1 MKRLLILVAALLI
14 TTASIAQNTVTAY
27 KTEIYKHDGSKWAY
41 DNTNRDVTIPIHVMK
56 RFIHVEAKNN
66 AYFLLEDKPETIT
79 GSDFKGFRYV
89 AYDFVMQTKCHIDIV
104 DMTNMRESMISV
116 IWEELGYNVRYYYK

>member
-14 TTASIAQNTVTAY
+14 TATSIAQNTITAY
-27 KTEIYKHDGSKWAY
+27 KTDIYKYEGDKWTY
-41 DNTNRDVTIPIHVMK
+41 SSTNRNVTIPIHVMR
-56 RFIHVEAKNN
+56 RFIHVEANNN

-89 AYDFVMQTKCHIDIV
+89 AYDFVMQTKCHIDVV
-104 DMTNMRESMISV
+104 DMTDMKESMISV
-116 IWEELGYNVRYYYK
+116 VWDELGYNIRYYYK